1 MKRLVILTGAAA
13 LLAGVA
19 VVAFQH
25 LWEPGAGQRAAP
37 VTEHAAQIRQ
47 GAYLARAGNCMACHT
62 AQDGAAYAGGKALAT
77 PFGTMYGPNL
87 TPDSATGI
95 GSWSADDL
103 WRAMHN
109 GKSKDGGLLYPAFPY
124 PNYTKVTRADS
135 DALYAFLRTLT
146 PVRQANR
153 EHELR
158 FPYNQRGLL
167 AFWRTLYFAPG
178 EFRQQPQKGVQWNRG
193 AYLVQGLGHC
203 SACHAE
209 KNALGASL
217 AADRL
222 GGGKVGAQGWQAS
235 PLGGERD
242 VLELAE
248 LLQTGVSE
256 RHAVY
261 GPMAEVV
268 AASLQHLAPGDI
280 HAISAYLA
288 TLPGTPIPA
297 PGAAPSDAV
306 LRQGEKIYAKQCASC
321 HGEQGEG
328 APRAYPRLAGRGA
341 FDTGNAARMVFH
353 GGYAPATAG
362 NPRPYGMPPFSGVLS
377 NGEVAAVI
385 SYINRSWGNQGPLVL
400 PHDVERLRGGE

>member
-1 MKRLVILTGAAA
+1 MKRAVILA
-13 LLAGVA
+13 LLAVIA
-19 VVAFQH
+19 IAAFQH
-25 LWEPGAGQRAAP
+25 LWEPGSGQRAAP
-37 VTEHAAQIRQ
+37 VTDHAAQIRQ

-87 TPDSATGI
+87 TPDAATGI
-95 GSWSADDL
+95 GSWNADDL

-109 GKSKDGGLLYPAFPY
+109 GKSKDGSLLYPAFPY

-135 DALYAFLRTLT
+135 DALYAFLRTLA

-153 EHELR
+153 EHALR
-158 FPYNQRGLL
+158 FPYNQRPLL
-167 AFWRTLYFAPG
+167 AFWRTLYFSPG
-178 EFRQQPQKGVQWNRG
+178 QFRQQPQQGAQWNRG

-203 SACHAE
+203 SACHSQ

-217 AADRL
+217 GAERL
-222 GGGKVGAQGWQAS
+222 GGGTVGAQGWHAS

-256 RHAVY
+256 HRAVA

-268 AASLQHLAPGDI
+268 AGSLQHLASGDVR
-280 HAISAYLA
+280 AISAYLA
-288 TLPGTPIPA
+288 TLPKTDLPA
-297 PGAAPSDAV
+297 HAIAASEPV

-328 APRAYPRLAGRGA
+328 APRAYPRLARQGNI
-341 FDTGNAARMVFH
+341 DTGNAVRMVFQ
-353 GGYAPATAG
+353 GGYAPSTAG
-362 NPRPYGMPPFSGVLS
+362 NPRPYGMPPFSGLLS
-377 NGEVAAVI
+377 DGEVAAVI

-400 PHDVERLRGGE
+400 PHEVERMRGGE